1 MKRVWEEQGAKGKE
15 KKRKARKDR
24 KRKIKKKRNIDKIYS
39 SWVHSHDL
47 LNLNILQ
54 L

>member
-1 MKRVWEEQGAKGKE
+1 MGGARGERQRE
-15 KKRKARKDR
+15 KKRKARKER
-24 KRKIKKKRNIDKIYS
+24 ERKIKKKRNIDKIYS